1 MSPVAAFKEF
11 CSPLLLLL
19 VFPEKYTGIETL
31 TILSVNFGCDKIWEA
46 DRLCLSA
53 PLQGPEV
60 VVARNSSSTS
70 MVLRWSHLPENIFR
84 GQPIGCS
91 ITYHPVN
98 LESSFSVLSVNYPT
112 NTTTLTNLTVYTTYV
127 INVSAVSSGGIG
139 PASTAKART
148 DAEGEIS
155 WKCPKL
161 LKQH

>member
-1 MSPVAAFKEF
+1 M
-11 CSPLLLLL
+11 
-19 VFPEKYTGIETL
+19 
-31 TILSVNFGCDKIWEA
+31 
-46 DRLCLSA
+46 
-53 PLQGPEV
+53 

-70 MVLRWSHLPENIFR
+70 MVVRWSHLPENILR

-127 INVSAVSSGGIG
+127 INVTAVSSGGIG

-155 WKCPKL
+155 
-161 LKQH
+161 